1 MAQDESVLVSVPCDC
16 GTSVLLSG
24 HGGHRL
30 LQVVVSGPA
39 VSLVTVCLRDP
50 PLSDVGVGKRIRPP
64 EFPQRLCRET

>member
-24 HGGHRL
+24 HSGRRL

-39 VSLVTVCLRDP
+39 VSLVTDCLRDP
-50 PLSDVGVGKRIRPP
+50 SLSDVG
-64 EFPQRLCRET
+64 